1 MKKEYESAK
10 IEIVV
15 LDGKDILT
23 DSPVTCP
30 ARMKDEEEFD

>member
-15 LDGKDILT
+15 LDGKDIIT
-23 DSPVTCP
+23 DSPIITCTT
-30 ARMKDEEEFD
+30 RMKDEEEF